1 MDSSSN
7 ESMQHSVDMLHTLQH
22 FLEKSP
28 TSASRMH
35 RAMEAGHGVPREDV
49 GCSKHLVHSDSK
61 PNGAALCLPP
71 PPLSH
76 TRGKICSCD
85 TTSSASSTY
94 CPSQGSS
101 CCDSASPSFVRSD
114 ARAQQDSFRRRKL
127 GASADNALLIAVEQ
141 ILHQCSPRMRNSPC
155 TPERQSPHS
164 PRIHSP
170 LRNSPCSHERQSP
183 HSSANSTSSS
193 CPSPLKITN
202 DAEQL
207 NEEFIVL
214 ERREWV
220 KASVHTPP
228 AFQRRRG
235 SNARSLDP
243 VLEKQAS
250 LRANSLDNEYVET

>member
-141 ILHQCSPRMRNSPC
+141 SYTNAAHECETARAPRKDKAR
-155 TPERQSPHS
+155 TAH
-164 PRIHSP
+164 
-170 LRNSPCSHERQSP
+170 
-183 HSSANSTSSS
+183 
-193 CPSPLKITN
+193 
-202 DAEQL
+202 
-207 NEEFIVL
+207 EFIAHY
-214 ERREWV
+214 ETARAAMKD
-220 KASVHTPP
+220 KART
-228 AFQRRRG
+228 AQRIQ
-235 SNARSLDP
+235 
-243 VLEKQAS
+243 QAVRV
-250 LRANSLDNEYVET
+250 RAH